1 MRRRHRLALG
11 LVVPAC
17 VVVLAL
23 VVGPS
28 AALRRLDALTADPL
42 LFAGGLLAVAVV
54 RPLLA
59 WPTTLLAV
67 AVGYAFGPAG
77 LPFALVLIV
86 VSSVPTFLFARSVGA
101 ESRIADA
108 GRRTVEATGGVRGVT
123 ASRLAPAPSDVVSAG
138 AGVAGVSLPTFV
150 VGTAIGE
157 LPWAVAGVL
166 AGASM
171 EALTA
176 DSLAGAVDLR
186 LVVAVGL
193 VGALLVAGPAY
204 RHLRGTPAEE

>member
-1 MRRRHRLALG
+1 MRRRHRFVLG
-11 LVVPAC
+11 FVVPTC
-17 VVVLAL
+17 VVAFAL
-23 VVGPS
+23 LVGPTL
-28 AALRRLDALTADPL
+28 ALRRLDALTAEPV
-42 LFAGGLLAVAVV
+42 LFCGALLAVALV

-67 AVGYAFGPAG
+67 AVGYAFGLAG
-77 LPFALVLIV
+77 LPLAVLLIV

-101 ESRIADA
+101 ESRIAET
-108 GRRTVEATGGVRGVT
+108 GRRAVDATGGVRGVT

-138 AGVAGVSLPTFV
+138 AGVAGVSLPTFA

-166 AGASM
+166 AGDSM

-176 DSLAGAVDLR
+176 DSLADVVDLR
-186 LVVAVGL
+186 LLVAVGL
-193 VGALLVAGPAY
+193 IGALLVAGPVY
-204 RHLRGTPAEE
+204 RHLRGSPENE